1 MSLTNLKSQISF
13 ISELILSPVASDFE
27 YASAIEILNK
37 KDFLDAL
44 KSELTDEI
52 KSILRFIVENVN
64 WRRVFNINPNFELD
78 DYYKNELKAQLT
90 ISLIIPV
97 YNVEQYLTDCLQ
109 SVCDQ
114 TYPSIEVI
122 CINDGSTDGSP
133 EILEKFKSRMGTKLR
148 IINKKNEGL
157 GPARNTGIEASTGYY
172 VYFLDSDDTLAPNAL
187 QSVYDVMSS
196 QVDFVAHGVKVVAL
210 DEQLENEVSSNKAWI
225 DSVRKQ
231 NGVYQ
236 LRSSP
241 KAELVS
247 VAWNKL
253 YKLGLLLGRKIYFP
267 NLLHE
272 DEVFF
277 WRHIVHCSKYFYLD
291 QDLYCYRRRQ
301 SSIMGTRLQSLRSL
315 DAIKIHIEIY
325 KLIKDHSLK
334 EKYGWAIDQLFIDS
348 VSWFMSIVNPEY
360 RNQALQLIHSY
371 IWEIQYDSR
380 RLKDFYWTLINKQ
393 FPMYLKEFTK

>member
-1 MSLTNLKSQISF
+1 MSLSNLKSQISF
-13 ISELILSPVASDFE
+13 ISELISSPVASDFE

-52 KSILRFIVENVN
+52 KSTLRFIVENVN
-64 WRRVFNINPNFELD
+64 WRSVFNINPNFELD

-133 EILEKFKSRMGTKLR
+133 EILENFKSKMGTKLR

-172 VYFLDSDDTLAPNAL
+172 VYFLDSDDILAPNAL
-187 QSVYDVMSS
+187 QSVYDVISS
-196 QVDFVAHGVKVVAL
+196 EVDFVAHGVKVVAL

-225 DSVRKQ
+225 DSVRKES
-231 NGVYQ
+231 GVYQ
-236 LRSSP
+236 LGSSP

-253 YKLGLLLGRKIYFP
+253 YKLSLLLGQKIHFP

-277 WRHIVHCSKYFYLD
+277 WRHIIHCSKYHYLN

-301 SSIMGTRLQSLRSL
+301 SSIMGTRLQSLHSL

-348 VSWFMSIVNPEY
+348 VSWFMSIVNSKF
-360 RNQALQLIHSY
+360 RTQALQLIYSY
-371 IWEIQYDSR
+371 VWEIRRDSR
-380 RLKDFYWTLINKQ
+380 RLKDFYWTLISEQ
-393 FPMYLKEFTK
+393 LPTYLKEF

>member
-1 MSLTNLKSQISF
+1 MSLINLQTQISF
-13 ISELILSPVASDFE
+13 LSKLVSSPVTSDFE
-27 YASAIEILNK
+27 YASAVETLNK
-37 KDFLDAL
+37 RDFLDAL
-44 KSELTDEI
+44 KNKLTDEI
-52 KSILRFIVENVN
+52 QSTLRSIVENVN
-64 WRRVFNINPNFELD
+64 WRRVFHINPNFELD
-78 DYYKNELKAQLT
+78 DYYKNELKAKLT

-97 YNVEQYLTDCLQ
+97 YNVQEYLTDCLQ

-122 CINDGSTDGSP
+122 CVNDGSTDGSP
-133 EILEKFKSRMGTKLR
+133 EILEKFKSKMGTKLR

-172 VYFLDSDDTLAPNAL
+172 VYFLDSDDILAPNAL
-187 QSVYDVMSS
+187 QSVYDVISS
-196 QVDFVAHGVKVVAL
+196 QVDFVAHGIKVIAM
-210 DEQLENEVSSNKAWI
+210 DEQLEKEVLSNRAWI
-225 DSVRKQ
+225 DSVRKES
-231 NGVYQ
+231 GVYQ
-236 LRSSP
+236 LGSSP

-253 YKLGLLLGRKIYFP
+253 YKLSLLLCKKIHFP

-277 WRHIVHCSKYFYLD
+277 WGHIVHCSQYFYLD

-325 KLIKDHSLK
+325 KLIKDHGLK
-334 EKYGWAIDQLFIDS
+334 EKYGCAIDQLFIHSILD
-348 VSWFMSIVNPEY
+348 FMSIVNSKY
-360 RNQALQLIHSY
+360 RSQALQLIYSY
-371 IWEIQYDSR
+371 VWEIRRDSR
-380 RLKDFYWTLINKQ
+380 RLKDFYWTLINEQ
-393 FPMYLKEFTK
+393 LPIYIKEF